1 MHSFVHCRA
10 SAAATSEAFN
20 PAPRSVGTTINHGWQ
35 PAHADTPAQYAQ
47 HAVAC
52 EGRGQKQSCQLWI
65 YRALHNSPVCLA
77 PA

>member
-1 MHSFVHCRA
+1 MHSFMHCITGV
-10 SAAATSEAFN
+10 AATPEAFN

-52 EGRGQKQSCQLWI
+52 EGRGQKQSCQVWI
-65 YRALHNSPVCLA
+65 SVDMQSA
-77 PA
+77 P